1 MLVAAAP
8 VSMSSIGMVSTTLT
22 AKPSDSLNNMSNS
35 FTLKLFLRVAPVEG
49 RGILNL
55 ILSVLFSTKLTIVLA
70 YAES

>member
-70 YAES
+70 YAEF